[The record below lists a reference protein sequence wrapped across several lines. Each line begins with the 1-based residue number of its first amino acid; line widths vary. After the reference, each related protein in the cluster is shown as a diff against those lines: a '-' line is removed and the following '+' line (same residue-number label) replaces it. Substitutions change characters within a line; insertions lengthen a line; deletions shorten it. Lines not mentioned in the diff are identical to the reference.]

1 MTQKHYWLTAIVT
14 PSTPAITHGEAM
26 SLKAYFDE
34 NPSSRDAG
42 EVTEGKN
49 TKSNKDNFRAS
60 AEKTG
65 SKALAK
71 SGVQQFDFQLTEAEY
86 NAGSFD
92 LYFWVEPYGRAAL
105 RKGSLVTGRLKVGL
119 SQCQKGGLPKRP
131 PNAMDGDE
139 QIVCEFELVQS
150 VVNFIVDE
158 MNTNGKSADVKSM
171 AQNNDRAN
179 SGETVNTPRG
189 RRTKY
194 PGAGKEASDLL
205 GCRTH
210 SNEIDTKW
218 NRLKTNAQGLYFC
231 QNGWGGEWDHKPRI
245 RPIWGVYNRLGNK
258 GFVYYY
264 DIWSNMHFGY
274 IGAKSGFSLTAII
287 DGAGKAQTVD
297 NGSTG
302 GDAQPD
308 VEAIKAG
315 YNLGSKNIISI
326 GDIIGVVDRNPDW
339 DGRT

>member
-1 MTQKHYWLTAIVT
+1 MAQKHYWLTAIVT

-189 RRTKY
+189 RRSKY

-210 SNEIDTKW
+210 SSEGGWQDG
-218 NRLKTNAQGLYFC
+218 AQDLIFC
-231 QNGWGGEWDHKPRI
+231 GFSKKGGQWDHKPRI
-245 RPIWGVYNRLGNK
+245 RPIWGTNNRLGNR

-264 DIWSNMHFGY
+264 DSWSNIHFGFVARKGGFTQEKALS
-274 IGAKSGFSLTAII
+274 GAEWAQLIDQLSGKDDPSDI
-287 DGAGKAQTVD
+287 
-297 NGSTG
+297 
-302 GDAQPD
+302 
-308 VEAIKAG
+308 EAIKEG
-315 YNLGSKNIISI
+315 YALGGLDTVTIQNIIQI
-326 GDIIGVVDRNPDW
+326 FERNSQW
-339 DGRT
+339 DGR